1 MPDCGETQR
10 RLLDRPAATEGVR
23 KLSYSG
29 IVVRVRP
36 AALAEL
42 APGLSELPGVRIH
55 QQDTDSG
62 RLVLTLEAES
72 VDEEIEGLRQI
83 QRFPGV
89 ISADLVYH
97 RLPTDTGSNRPNQPL
112 RTPDSQRG
120 EN

>member
-1 MPDCGETQR
+1 
-10 RLLDRPAATEGVR
+10 
-23 KLSYSG
+23 
-29 IVVRVRP
+29 
-36 AALAEL
+36 
-42 APGLSELPGVRIH
+42 
-55 QQDTDSG
+55 
-62 RLVLTLEAES
+62 